1 MTTPNLTILSHPLVQ
16 DRLTQMRQPEI
27 PSAMFRA
34 LLRQISMVLAL
45 EATRDLPLASRDIT
59 TPLQDMAAPVLAQPE
74 PALVSILRAGNGMLD
89 GLQQILPDAPVGFVG
104 LYRDEAT
111 LCPVQYYSK
120 LPDGLGA
127 RRVLLLD
134 PMLATGNTAVAAV
147 DLIKATGAHDIWLL
161 ALLAAPE
168 GVDCL
173 HRAHPDVRILT
184 AALDE
189 RLNDKGYIL
198 PGLGDAGDRIF
209 GTA

>member
-1 MTTPNLTILSHPLVQ
+1 MTAPMPIILTHPLVQ
-16 DRLTQMRQPEI
+16 DRLSQMRQPNT
-27 PSAMFRA
+27 PPAVFRA
-34 LLRQISMVLAL
+34 LLRQISMALAL

-59 TPLQDMAAPVLAQPE
+59 TPLQGMAAPVLARPE
-74 PALVSILRAGNGMLD
+74 PVLVSILRAGNGMLD
-89 GLQQILPDAPVGFVG
+89 GLQQFLPDAPVGFVG

-111 LCPVQYYSK
+111 LRPVQYYCK

-127 RRVLLLD
+127 RRVLVLD

-147 DLIKATGAHDIWLL
+147 DLIKAAGAHDIWLL

-168 GVDCL
+168 GADCL
-173 HRAHPDVRILT
+173 HRAHRDVTILT

-209 GTA
+209 GTG